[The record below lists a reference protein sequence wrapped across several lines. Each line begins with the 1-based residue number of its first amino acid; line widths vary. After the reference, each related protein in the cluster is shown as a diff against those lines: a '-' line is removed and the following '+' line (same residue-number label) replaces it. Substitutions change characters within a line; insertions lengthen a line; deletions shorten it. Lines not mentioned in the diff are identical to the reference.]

1 MAVKIIEEEQRKKIN
16 MLKNVDAEFV
26 SLVKHGA
33 NRMPFRVVKM
43 DKQRGGEETEMTLAI
58 QSIILPKGRQIED
71 LTKIEGLQ
79 YLSEA
84 DLSQKQDFD
93 EYVKF
98 PQVDPKLFD
107 SGSMQLVK
115 AGDGFLIVGL
125 MKEKIDKQVLSLS
138 QEQVEKI
145 AALPTAP
152 MDAVIGDPDVAA
164 QQAMVTSFREM
175 FDRELYS
182 MIDVVTGVLR
192 QVASDPKKRKNAILT
207 AVDAFKNFLSVGL
220 DAIGGNDAGVSKF
233 EKTESDGNSFGG
245 DEMFKTKE
253 EFTNAVNEIVNKSL
267 DEKLP
272 TMVGE
277 SVTAALEKFESK
289 LDERLK
295 AQPAATDDTDP
306 SGTTDGG
313 DGKQTDKSAKTDK
326 DEDDPVAK
334 LAETVSSLSEKVEK
348 LINDPA
354 TDSGAASQDD
364 PGASA
369 DKKKTDDDRK
379 KVTADHKYKGR
390 EREHDMS
397 VFGGL
402 LTRKRKNAA

>member
-1 MAVKIIEEEQRKKIN
+1 MAVKIIEEEQRKKVN

-43 DKQRGGEETEMTLAI
+43 DKQEGGETKEMTLAI
-58 QSIILPKGRQIED
+58 QSIVLPKGKQIED
-71 LTKIEGLQ
+71 LTKIDGLQ

-84 DLSQKQDFD
+84 DLSQKQEFD
-93 EYVKF
+93 NYDKF
-98 PQVDPKLFD
+98 HQIDPKLFD
-107 SGSMQLVK
+107 SESMQLIK

-125 MKEKIDKQVLSLS
+125 MSEKTDKQVLSLS

-145 AALPTAP
+145 AAIPTAP
-152 MDAVIGDPDVAA
+152 MDSIIGDPDVAA

-175 FDRELYS
+175 FDKELYS
-182 MIDVVTGVLR
+182 MIDIVTGALR
-192 QVASDPKKRKNAILT
+192 QVASDPKKRKNSILS

-233 EKTESDGNSFGG
+233 EKMESDGLTIGG
-245 DEMFKTKE
+245 ETMFKTKE
-253 EFTNAVNEIVNKSL
+253 EFTNAVNEIVNASL

-277 SVTAALEKFESK
+277 SVSKALEKFESK

-295 AQPAATDDTDP
+295 AAQPADDKTGD
-306 SGTTDGG
+306 GDQTTDNKDKSDKDDNKSGG
-313 DGKQTDKSAKTDK
+313 DDRF
-326 DEDDPVAK
+326 AK
-334 LAETVSSLSEKVEK
+334 LAETVSSLTEKVEK

-364 PGASA
+364 PGGSDD
-369 DKKKTDDDRK
+369 DKRQKTDDGRK
-379 KVTADHKYKGR
+379 KVTDHKYKGR

-397 VFGGL
+397 VFNGL
-402 LTRKRKNAA
+402 LTRKRNKAA